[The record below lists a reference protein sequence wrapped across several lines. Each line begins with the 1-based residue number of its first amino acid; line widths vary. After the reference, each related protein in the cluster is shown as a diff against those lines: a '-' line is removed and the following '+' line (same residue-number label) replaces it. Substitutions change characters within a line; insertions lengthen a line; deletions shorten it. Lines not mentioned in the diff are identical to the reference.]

1 MNSSTSR
8 DDDVQHTCS
17 EDGIDDNDNPLPSS
31 SSRDSRLDAGGDPAD
46 AKFCHNLLKVELH
59 AHLHGSI
66 RNDTLLDLSNK
77 NGCKKFLLEDVL
89 VKDADRRTLKDCFY
103 IFDQIHGA
111 VKYLEDLERI
121 TLECLDDF
129 ARDNVV
135 YLELRTTPRV
145 LKVSGSDDDARKED
159 CVRCLLCTILKWRDR
174 QRTNKCG
181 GVVMDARVLL
191 SIDRRGSLEDAVNTV
206 NLVRKINSPLIVGID
221 LGGNPT
227 VGRGEFTRRYLPALQ
242 LARSLGIKLT
252 VHSAEVWDDDGVDE
266 INDILKFS
274 PERVGHLVCI
284 AKDQLQEFL
293 DSPKRPSIEICLTS
307 NLKTRPE
314 LFNCISNHPLRNII
328 QTEQLS
334 CADKNATSICICT
347 DDCGVFQSTLS
358 NEYEKAAIAL
368 KLSRSRLYEI
378 ALSAVDGIFAD
389 DSVKHD
395 LRTLLRD
402 QMNKITEF
410 LQ

>member
-1 MNSSTSR
+1 MNSSTTR
-8 DDDVQHTCS
+8 DEDVQHTCS
-17 EDGIDDNDNPLPSS
+17 EDIIDDYDNPLPSS
-31 SSRDSRLDAGGDPAD
+31 SSSGSRLDASGPAD

-89 VKDADRRTLKDCFY
+89 LKGADRRTLKDCFY

-121 TLECLDDF
+121 TVECLDDF

-145 LKVSGSDDDARKED
+145 LKVSGSEDDATKED
-159 CVRCLLCTILKWRDR
+159 YVRFLLCTISKWRDR
-174 QRTNKCG
+174 QSTNKSG

-191 SIDRRGSLEDAVNTV
+191 SIDRRGSLKDALNTV
-206 NLVRKINSPLIVGID
+206 NLVQKINNPLIVGID

-227 VGRGEFTRRYLPALQ
+227 VGRGEFKCRYLPALQ

-284 AKDQLQEFL
+284 TKDQLQLFL

-328 QTEQLS
+328 QTMQLS
-334 CADKNATSICICT
+334 CADTNATSICICT

-368 KLSRSRLYEI
+368 KLSRIRLGAI

-389 DSVKHD
+389 DSAKHD

-402 QMNKITEF
+402 QMNKITKF